1 LIKIVKISKKATLGG
16 FFCGIISLRYRS
28 TQKTLFFNIGRK
40 RGLKMKIHH
49 LKLLNFRNYEKMEV
63 SFSPKYNIIFGNNG
77 SGKTNLVESIYVL
90 ALTKSFRGTVDKI
103 LLMNSKDVCRIEG
116 EVSDKYTNK
125 YKLIL
130 KDGGKKVKI
139 NNTKVDKLS
148 DYISQI
154 SVVLFNPDDLRFIKD
169 SPTIRRKAIN
179 LEISQINNSYLKNLN
194 MYNKLLKQR
203 NSYLKTTNINANSS
217 SEFLTILT
225 NKLVDYGE
233 KIYES
238 RRKYINLLNQK
249 IGELYNSICGI
260 QDLKLEYISD
270 YKDFD
275 KDKILKKYQDNL
287 NRDIILGKTTIG
299 IHHDDIKFK
308 LEGYNIKDYG
318 SEGQQKNAIIAYK
331 LTELEIFYQIR
342 GNYPILILDDLFSE
356 LDRFKINNILNLI
369 NDDIQTFITTTEID
383 KINDNVLS
391 NSKLFEVVDGYVREV
406 NYEGRI

>member
-1 LIKIVKISKKATLGG
+1 
-16 FFCGIISLRYRS
+16 
-28 TQKTLFFNIGRK
+28 
-40 RGLKMKIHH
+40 MKIHH

-217 SEFLTILT
+217 SEFLAVLT

-260 QDLKLEYISD
+260 SDLKLEYSSD
-270 YKDFD
+270 YRDFD
-275 KDKILKKYQDNL
+275 REKILKKYQDNL

-299 IHHDDIKFK
+299 VHHDDIKFK

-383 KINDNVLS
+383 KINDTVLS
-391 NSKLFEVVDGYVREV
+391 NSKLFEVVDGEVREV

>member
-1 LIKIVKISKKATLGG
+1 
-16 FFCGIISLRYRS
+16 
-28 TQKTLFFNIGRK
+28 
-40 RGLKMKIHH
+40 MKIHH

-275 KDKILKKYQDNL
+275 RDKILKKYQDNL

>member
-1 LIKIVKISKKATLGG
+1 
-16 FFCGIISLRYRS
+16 
-28 TQKTLFFNIGRK
+28 
-40 RGLKMKIHH
+40 MKIHH

-148 DYISQI
+148 DYISKI

-169 SPTIRRKAIN
+169 SPTVRRKAIN
-179 LEISQINNSYLKNLN
+179 LEISQINNVYLKNLN

-238 RRKYINLLNQK
+238 RRKYINLLNQR
-249 IGELYNSICGI
+249 IGDLYNSICGI
-260 QDLKLEYISD
+260 QDLKLEYVSD

-275 KDKILKKYQDNL
+275 REKILKKYQDNL
-287 NRDIILGKTTIG
+287 NRDIILGKTSIG
-299 IHHDDIKFK
+299 VHHDDIKFK

-383 KINDNVLS
+383 KINDTVLS
-391 NSKLFEVVDGYVREV
+391 NSKLFEVVDGEVREV

>member
-1 LIKIVKISKKATLGG
+1 
-16 FFCGIISLRYRS
+16 
-28 TQKTLFFNIGRK
+28 
-40 RGLKMKIHH
+40 MKIHH

-169 SPTIRRKAIN
+169 SPTVRRKAIN
-179 LEISQINNSYLKNLN
+179 LEISQINNAYLKNLN

-217 SEFLTILT
+217 SDFLTILT

-238 RRKYINLLNQK
+238 RRKYINLLNQR
-249 IGELYNSICGI
+249 IGDLYNSICGI
-260 QDLKLEYISD
+260 QDLKLEYLSD

-275 KDKILKKYQDNL
+275 REKILKKYQDNL
-287 NRDIILGKTTIG
+287 NRDIILGKTSIG
-299 IHHDDIKFK
+299 VHHDDIKFK

-406 NYEGRI
+406 NYERRI

>member
-1 LIKIVKISKKATLGG
+1 
-16 FFCGIISLRYRS
+16 
-28 TQKTLFFNIGRK
+28 
-40 RGLKMKIHH
+40 MKIHH

-63 SFSPKYNIIFGNNG
+63 TFSPKYNIIFGNNG

>member
-1 LIKIVKISKKATLGG
+1 
-16 FFCGIISLRYRS
+16 
-28 TQKTLFFNIGRK
+28 
-40 RGLKMKIHH
+40 MKIQH
-49 LKLLNFRNYEKMEV
+49 LKLLNFRNYEKLEI
-63 SFSPKYNIIFGNNG
+63 SFSPNYNIIYGNNG
-77 SGKTNLVESIYVL
+77 TGKTNLVESIYVL

-103 LLMNSKDVCRIEG
+103 LIMNSKDVCRVEG

-125 YKLIL
+125 YKLII

-169 SPTIRRKAIN
+169 SPTIRRKSIN
-179 LEISQINNSYLKNLN
+179 LEISQINNAYLKNLN

-217 SEFLTILT
+217 SDYLKILT
-225 NKLVDYGE
+225 NKLIDYGE
-233 KIYES
+233 KIYNS
-238 RRKYINLLNQK
+238 RKKYIDLLNSR
-249 IGELYNSICGI
+249 IGDIYNSICGI
-260 QDLKLEYISD
+260 SDLKLEYISD
-270 YKDFD
+270 YKNFD
-275 KDKILKKYQDNL
+275 RDKVSQKYVDTL
-287 NRDIILGKTTIG
+287 NRDIILGKTSIG
-299 IHHDDIKFK
+299 VHHDDVRFK

-356 LDRFKINNILNLI
+356 LDRFKINNILKLI
-369 NDDIQTFITTTEID
+369 NKDIQTFITTTEID
-383 KINDNVLS
+383 KINEDILY
-391 NSKLFEVVDGYVREV
+391 NSKLFEVVEGYVREV
-406 NYEGRI
+406 NYERRI

>member
-1 LIKIVKISKKATLGG
+1 
-16 FFCGIISLRYRS
+16 
-28 TQKTLFFNIGRK
+28 
-40 RGLKMKIHH
+40 MKIHH

-217 SEFLTILT
+217 SEFLAVLT

-260 QDLKLEYISD
+260 QDLKLEYSSD

-275 KDKILKKYQDNL
+275 REKILKKYQDNL

-331 LTELEIFYQIR
+331 LTELEIFYQVR

-369 NDDIQTFITTTEID
+369 NEDIQTFITTTEID

-391 NSKLFEVVDGYVREV
+391 NSGCGLEILRSVCRRYRFVG
-406 NYEGRI
+406 

>member
-1 LIKIVKISKKATLGG
+1 LIKITKNSKKATLGG
-16 FFCGIISLRYRS
+16 FFCGIINSRYRS

-169 SPTIRRKAIN
+169 SPTVRRKAIN

-217 SEFLTILT
+217 SEFLIILT

-238 RRKYINLLNQK
+238 RKKYVNLLNQK

-260 QDLKLEYISD
+260 EDLKLEYSSD
-270 YKDFD
+270 FKDFD
-275 KDKILKKYQDNL
+275 RNKILKKYQDNL

-308 LEGYNIKDYG
+308 LQGYNIKDYG

-383 KINDNVLS
+383 KINDTVLS
-391 NSKLFEVVDGYVREV
+391 NSKLFEVVDGEVREV